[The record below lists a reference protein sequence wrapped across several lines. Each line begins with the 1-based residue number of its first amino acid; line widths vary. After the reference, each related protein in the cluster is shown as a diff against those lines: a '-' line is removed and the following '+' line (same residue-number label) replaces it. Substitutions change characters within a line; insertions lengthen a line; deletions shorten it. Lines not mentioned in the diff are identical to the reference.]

1 MKKNMKKKEYIN
13 PELLVVTLQQQ
24 WQILAGSGVQSL
36 SIPDD
41 ENITL
46 DDDGIEDIVD
56 DV

>member
-24 WQILAGSGVQSL
+24 CQILAGSGVQSL
-36 SIPDD
+36 SISGD

>member
-1 MKKNMKKKEYIN
+1 MKKKEYIN

-36 SIPDD
+36 SISGDV
-41 ENITL
+41 NITL
-46 DDDGIEDIVD
+46 DDDGIEDIID

>member
-36 SIPDD
+36 SIPGD